1 MLSTDA
7 EPKLSHHTNVG
18 PIIGGVVGGVL
29 GLGVIVALVIFFIRH
44 KRSRY
49 GTMTYDGER
58 LSLDRPR
65 DTMIYT
71 TTPYTDG
78 TFDPGDVS

>member
-29 GLGVIVALVIFFIRH
+29 GLGVIVALVIFIRR

-78 TFDPGDVS
+78 TFNPGDVS